1 MPQGAGQDLIPRKG
15 NFQRTL
21 GLVVSQVKLRD
32 LSIYFESLERDLNY
46 LDLGGE
52 CAGVR
57 TRGGLNSSR
66 FVDGMVISP
75 IN

>member
-1 MPQGAGQDLIPRKG
+1 MNILINGR
-15 NFQRTL
+15 
-21 GLVVSQVKLRD
+21 
-32 LSIYFESLERDLNY
+32 IYTPDP
-46 LDLGGE
+46 DLGGV

>member
-1 MPQGAGQDLIPRKG
+1 MPQGAGQDLFPRKS
-15 NFQRTL
+15 NFQRAL
-21 GLVVSQVKLRD
+21 GLVVSQVKLEPFKY
-32 LSIYFESLERDLNY
+32 LEPLERDLNF
-46 LDLGGE
+46 LDLGGV

-66 FVDGMVISP
+66 FVDGMVTSP